1 MANFSIEWLS
11 KSFYSTHKETEEVKR
26 TRLPDPPKPGTYS
39 SIEVLSNAPADSY
52 SPTSPNN
59 SCGYTSG
66 SESEQGED
74 SEGEAGRRMRTKF
87 TSEQINRLEDTF
99 GRHKYLG
106 ATQRRKIAEKLSLSE
121 TQVKTWFQNR
131 RMKLKR
137 DLQDSRP
144 EFFTAPP
151 GLLPPF
157 LYAPTPAF
165 QHHPLGGQLPLY
177 NSRDGSPQPVR
188 GLSYPAQQ
196 LLHQQHMHPLAP
208 PYYY

>member
-1 MANFSIEWLS
+1 MIHLENFIWVTLS
-11 KSFYSTHKETEEVKR
+11 
-26 TRLPDPPKPGTYS
+26 
-39 SIEVLSNAPADSY
+39 
-52 SPTSPNN
+52 
-59 SCGYTSG
+59 
-66 SESEQGED
+66 
-74 SEGEAGRRMRTKF
+74 RTKTKCWF
-87 TSEQINRLEDTF
+87 VCV
-99 GRHKYLG
+99 
-106 ATQRRKIAEKLSLSE
+106 
-121 TQVKTWFQNR
+121 QVKTWFQNR

-157 LYAPTPAF
+157 LYAPAPAF

-196 LLHQQHMHPLAP
+196 LVHQQHMHPLAP